1 MGNGGRVK
9 TAPLFQYSEINGG
22 IMMNIFRRGY
32 EVDPFPVQDRV
43 TFRNGDAKLVL
54 EVKADASVMVTNL
67 GKAQKRLAAVTE
79 ETDEEEQ
86 KSVAKFFASA
96 MFGEEQA
103 EKLMEFYKEP
113 LTVITVCGKYFS
125 ERLGKVITKAQKR
138 K

>member
-1 MGNGGRVK
+1 
-9 TAPLFQYSEINGG
+9 
-22 IMMNIFRRGY
+22 MNIFRRGY